1 MRSSRRGSGVTLCRL
16 QAHWRS
22 SSCTGG
28 TELGTMI
35 MATASEVDMA
45 CLRMSI
51 GISKSP
57 WWKGHE
63 QELSEIGVV

>member
-1 MRSSRRGSGVTLCRL
+1 MRSSAARERRHIVSFTGAL
-16 QAHWRS
+16 RS

>member
-1 MRSSRRGSGVTLCRL
+1 
-16 QAHWRS
+16 
-22 SSCTGG
+22 
-28 TELGTMI
+28 MI